1 MFEKPFINKELLN
14 QIIETELKPYVKK
27 IDEEEFYAKR
37 YLEALGKEGYF
48 DGDGLS
54 EGELMLKRLAVI
66 YETAKTCMT
75 TAFCIWCHLAATTY
89 ITHTDNA
96 ALKKREVLP
105 KLLKGELLAG
115 TGLSNPLKSFAKLE
129 TLHLQAE
136 KTDGGYLVSGSL
148 PAVSEHRRKP
158 CLCFH
163 RRSGRERKGDGFRLR
178 AAKRVVIETAHRLC
192 WSNGSATY
200 CATFDEVFIPYA
212 QVISTE
218 VDRYIETI
226 RAHFIAYQI
235 PLALGV
241 SAASIELM
249 EKLAEKHGTL
259 HENINRYLPVQPGD
273 IKMKLDALYYRL
285 EKAVET
291 NRFAWDELVDIR
303 LNSVYLTLE
312 AVEASM
318 LHNGGRGYVKS
329 SVAERKLREAYF
341 LVNLTPTVKHLELM
355 RQKKNEPVSANG

>member
-27 IDEEEFYAKR
+27 IDEEAFYVKR

-54 EGELMLKRLAVI
+54 EGERMLKRLAVI

-96 ALKKREVLP
+96 ALKREVLP

-148 PAVSEHRRKP
+148 PAVSNIGENHAFAFIAEVDGKEKVMGFVYGQQKGLSLKP
-158 CLCFH
+158 
-163 RRSGRERKGDGFRLR
+163 RTGF
-178 AAKRVVIETAHRLC
+178 VGV
-192 WSNGSATY
+192 NGSATY

-259 HENINRYLPVQPGD
+259 HENITRYLPVQPGD

-303 LNSVYLTLE
+303 LNSVYLTLD